1 MSQQVTTSCVEW
13 SERIRLVGVGILS
26 GAIAGLVVGIGARIN
41 MRIVALTIHQVPVLT
56 LATLFITC
64 QCAIKFCQNRRIFSR
79 KGPCSG

>member
-1 MSQQVTTSCVEW
+1 MSQQVTTSCVDW

-56 LATLFITC
+56 LATLFILV
-64 QCAIKFCQNRRIFSR
+64 NV
-79 KGPCSG
+79 P